1 MINYFCLIT
10 HINIKYT
17 IIYTIYNIYT
27 YILHIQYIQYILK
40 FKN

>member
-27 YILHIQYIQYILK
+27 YILHTTYTIYTIYIEI
-40 FKN
+40 

>member
-27 YILHIQYIQYILK
+27 YILHTIYTIYTIYIEI
-40 FKN
+40 